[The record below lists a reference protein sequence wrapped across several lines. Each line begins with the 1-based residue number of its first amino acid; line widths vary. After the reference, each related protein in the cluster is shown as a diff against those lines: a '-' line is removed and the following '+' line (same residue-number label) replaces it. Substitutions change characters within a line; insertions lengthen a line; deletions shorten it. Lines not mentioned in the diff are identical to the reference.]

1 MRLTFRRRLFL
12 TMVGLGTLPLAMALL
27 VLALQVRSTG
37 SPAGPRAALD
47 EITESGQRL
56 MSVVDTAS
64 LTPEVK
70 DSLHAHA
77 EVIARRTTLA
87 RRAETLT
94 RIAAGALGL
103 LIFIVAVVLVVVS
116 LLLAGRWSG
125 FVSAPIEEL
134 VEWVRRIEHREPLP
148 SATGGHHAPE
158 FDALKSALRQMSGA
172 LDEARLKELEQER
185 LRAFRETA
193 RRVAHEMRGPLTA
206 SQLALR
212 QLKKVA
218 DEEVTSVLWQET
230 ERLSQMAREFSE
242 FGRLP
247 EGPEAEISVDELIA
261 SVVNATV
268 PPQIPVRTEVPIGV
282 MIKGHY
288 EPLRRAVQNLLNNAL
303 EVAGSAGIE
312 IELERSDGHVRLSIS
327 DHGPGVP
334 DEQKARVFDPYFTT
348 KERGTGLGLALV
360 RQTVIA
366 HGGMIEVQDAPAGGA
381 AFVITLPES
390 V

>member
-1 MRLTFRRRLFL
+1 
-12 TMVGLGTLPLAMALL
+12 MVGLGTLPLTVALL
-27 VLALQVRSTG
+27 ILAIQVRSAG

-56 MSVVDTAS
+56 MNVADTAV
-64 LTPEVK
+64 LHPEVR

-94 RIAAGALGL
+94 RFAAGALGL
-103 LIFIVAVVLVVVS
+103 LIFIVAIIMVVAS
-116 LLLAGRWSG
+116 LMLAGRWSG

-134 VEWVRRIEHREPLP
+134 VEWVRRIERREPLP
-148 SATGGHHAPE
+148 SVADRHDAPE

-172 LDEARLKELEQER
+172 LEEARLKELEQER

-206 SQLALR
+206 SRLALR
-212 QLKKVA
+212 QLKTVA
-218 DEEVTSVLWQET
+218 DEQLTSVLQQET
-230 ERLSQMAREFSE
+230 ERLSRMAQEFSE

-247 EGPEAEISVDELIA
+247 EGPEAEISMDELIA

-268 PPQIPVRTEVPIGV
+268 PPEIPVRSEIPVGV
-282 MIKGHY
+282 MIKGHF

-303 EVAGSAGIE
+303 EATGSAGIE
-312 IELERSDGHVRLSIS
+312 IELEHSDGHIRLSIS

-360 RQTVIA
+360 RQTVVA
-366 HGGMIEVQDAPAGGA
+366 HGGTIEVQDAQGGGA
-381 AFVITLPES
+381 AFVITLPELA
-390 V
+390 

>member
-12 TMVGLGTLPLAMALL
+12 TMAGLGTLPLAIALL
-27 VLALQVRSTG
+27 ILALQVRSTV

-47 EITESGQRL
+47 EIAQSGQRL
-56 MSVVDTAS
+56 MSAVDTAM
-64 LTPEVK
+64 LTPEVR

-94 RIAAGALGL
+94 RFAAGALGL
-103 LIFIVAVVLVVVS
+103 LILIMAIVLVVAS
-116 LLLAGRWSG
+116 LMLAGRWSG
-125 FVSAPIEEL
+125 LVSAPIEEL
-134 VEWVRRIEHREPLP
+134 VEWVRRTERREPLP
-148 SATGGHHAPE
+148 ASAGSHGAPE
-158 FDALKSALRQMSGA
+158 FDALKSALRQMSEA
-172 LDEARLKELEQER
+172 LEEARHQELEQER

-212 QLKKVA
+212 QLKTRA
-218 DEEVTSVLWQET
+218 DEQATDVLWQET
-230 ERLSQMAREFSE
+230 ERLTRMAQEFSE

-247 EGPEAEISVDELIA
+247 EGPETEICVDELIA
-261 SVVNATV
+261 SVVQATV
-268 PPQIPVRTEVPIGV
+268 PPETPLRSEIPVGV

-303 EVAGSAGIE
+303 EATGSAGIE
-312 IELERSDGHVRLSIS
+312 IELEQSSGHVRLSIS

-360 RQTVIA
+360 YQTVVA
-366 HGGMIEVQDAPAGGA
+366 HGGMIEVKDVPGGGA
-381 AFVITLPES
+381 AFVITLPEPA
-390 V
+390 

>member
-1 MRLTFRRRLFL
+1 MN
-12 TMVGLGTLPLAMALL
+12 VA
-27 VLALQVRSTG
+27 
-37 SPAGPRAALD
+37 
-47 EITESGQRL
+47 
-56 MSVVDTAS
+56 DTAV
-64 LTPEVK
+64 LHPEVR

-94 RIAAGALGL
+94 RFAAGALGL
-103 LIFIVAVVLVVVS
+103 LIFIVAIIMVVAS
-116 LLLAGRWSG
+116 LMLAGRWSG

-134 VEWVRRIEHREPLP
+134 VEWVRRIERREPLP
-148 SATGGHHAPE
+148 SVADRHDAPE

-172 LDEARLKELEQER
+172 LEEARLKELEQER

-212 QLKKVA
+212 QLKTVA
-218 DEEVTSVLWQET
+218 DERVTSVLQQET
-230 ERLSQMAREFSE
+230 ERLSRMAQEFSE

-247 EGPEAEISVDELIA
+247 EGPEAEISMDELIA

-268 PPQIPVRTEVPIGV
+268 PPEIPVRSEIPVGV
-282 MIKGHY
+282 MIKGHF

-303 EVAGSAGIE
+303 EATGSAGIE
-312 IELERSDGHVRLSIS
+312 IELEHSDGHIRLSIS

-360 RQTVIA
+360 RQTVVA
-366 HGGMIEVQDAPAGGA
+366 HGGTIEVQDAQGGGA
-381 AFVITLPES
+381 AFVITLPELA
-390 V
+390 

>member
-12 TMVGLGTLPLAMALL
+12 TMVGLGTLPLAIALL

-56 MSVVDTAS
+56 MSVVETAM
-64 LTPEVK
+64 LTPEVR
-70 DSLHAHA
+70 DSLQAHA

-94 RIAAGALGL
+94 RFAAGALGL
-103 LIFIVAVVLVVVS
+103 LIFIVAVVLVVAS
-116 LLLAGRWSG
+116 LVLAGRWSA

-134 VEWVRRIEHREPLP
+134 VEWVRRIERREPLP
-148 SATGGHHAPE
+148 AAATSHPAPE

-172 LDEARLKELEQER
+172 LEEARLKELEQER

-212 QLKKVA
+212 QLTTTA
-218 DEEVTSVLWQET
+218 DEQVTSVLRQET
-230 ERLSQMAREFSE
+230 ERLSRMAQEFSE

-261 SVVNATV
+261 SVVKATV
-268 PPQIPVRTEVPIGV
+268 PPGIPVRSEIPVGV
-282 MIKGHY
+282 MIKGHF
-288 EPLRRAVQNLLNNAL
+288 EPLRRAVQNVLNNAL
-303 EVAGSAGIE
+303 EVTGGAGIE
-312 IELERSDGHVRLSIS
+312 IELEHSGGHVRLSIS

-334 DEQKARVFDPYFTT
+334 DEHKARVFDPYFTT

-360 RQTVIA
+360 RQTVVA
-366 HGGMIEVQDAPAGGA
+366 HGGMIEVQDAPGGGA
-381 AFVITLPES
+381 AFVITLPELA
-390 V
+390 

>member
-12 TMVGLGTLPLAMALL
+12 TMVGLGTLPLTIALL
-27 VLALQVRSTG
+27 ILAIQVRSAG

-56 MSVVDTAS
+56 MNVADTAV
-64 LTPEVK
+64 LHPEVR

-94 RIAAGALGL
+94 RFAAGALGL
-103 LIFIVAVVLVVVS
+103 LIFIVAIIMVVAS
-116 LLLAGRWSG
+116 LMLAGRWSG

-134 VEWVRRIEHREPLP
+134 VEWVRRIERREPLP
-148 SATGGHHAPE
+148 SVADRHDAPE

-172 LDEARLKELEQER
+172 LEEARLKELEQER

-212 QLKKVA
+212 QLKTVA
-218 DEEVTSVLWQET
+218 DERVTSVLQQET
-230 ERLSQMAREFSE
+230 ERLSRMAQEFSE

-247 EGPEAEISVDELIA
+247 EGPEAEISMDELIA

-268 PPQIPVRTEVPIGV
+268 PPEIPVRSEIPVGV
-282 MIKGHY
+282 MIKGHF

-303 EVAGSAGIE
+303 EATGSAGIE
-312 IELERSDGHVRLSIS
+312 IELEHSDGHIRLSIS

-360 RQTVIA
+360 RQTVVA
-366 HGGMIEVQDAPAGGA
+366 HGGTIEVQDAQGGGA
-381 AFVITLPES
+381 AFVITLPELA
-390 V
+390 